1 MSKSLFYQFNSAL
14 DMCFVLHFD
23 KHSDKHNPQADSA
36 HIIKSLSAKG
46 NLKDFAHDFTAFIK
60 NEYGVKQ
67 VKQITPDMCQ
77 SYIERKAAEGC
88 SLKTIKTYQSNLL
101 KLSKCANKAFNIRTD
116 YSVSVDESKIE
127 RTETIKQYS
136 FTREE
141 MQKILAAPRSCD
153 SLIALKFA
161 YQTGVRV
168 NTLERLEV
176 RHIDFKN
183 GEITIYKDKGNRTRV
198 LPMSEETAKLLRQQI
213 KGKSGKDR
221 VFAVKKGSVNRY
233 LRRRCEKLNIRTPNG
248 EIKSGVHSI
257 RKLWAEE
264 TAERYTK
271 DGKNGKD
278 GTKMVLSLL
287 GHGEARKEL
296 ESVYLH
302 SKK

>member
-1 MSKSLFYQFNSAL
+1 MSNSLFYQFNSAIDL
-14 DMCFVLHFD
+14 NYRHHFN
-23 KHSDKHNPQADSA
+23 KYGDKHNPESDSS
-36 HIIKSLSAKG
+36 HIVKSSSAKS
-46 NLKDFAHDFTAFIK
+46 NLKDFAHDFAAFIK
-60 NEYGVKQ
+60 SEYGVKQ
-67 VKQITPDMCQ
+67 VRQITTDMCQ
-77 SYIERKAAEGC
+77 SYIERKSAEGC

-101 KLSKCANKAFNIRTD
+101 KISKCANKTFNIRTD
-116 YSVSVDESKIE
+116 FSVTIDESKIE
-127 RTETIKQYS
+127 KTETIKQFS
-136 FTREE
+136 FTRSE
-141 MQKILAAPRSCD
+141 MEKILAAPRSCD

-183 GEITIYKDKGNRTRV
+183 GEITVFKDKGNRTRV

-221 VFAVKKGSVNRY
+221 VFSVKKGSVNRY
-233 LRRRCEKLNIRTPNG
+233 LRRRCEKLNLRTPNG

-264 TAERYTK
+264 HCK
-271 DGKNGKD
+271 VHGKGATLKA
-278 GTKMVLSLL
+278 L
-287 GHGEARKEL
+287 GHGEQRSDL
-296 ESVYLH
+296 EQTYLH

>member
-23 KHSDKHNPQADSA
+23 KHSDKHNPQSESD
-36 HIIKSLSAKG
+36 HIIKSLAAKG
-46 NLKDFAHDFTAFIK
+46 NLKDFAHDFAAFIK

-77 SYIERKAAEGC
+77 SFIERKSAEGC

-101 KLSKCANKAFNIRTD
+101 KISKCANKAFNIRTD

-127 RTETIKQYS
+127 KTETIKQFS
-136 FTREE
+136 FTRAE
-141 MQKILAAPRSCD
+141 MEKILAAPRPSA
-153 SLIALKFA
+153 SLNALKFA
-161 YQTGVRV
+161 YMTGVRV

-176 RHIDFKN
+176 RQLDFQR
-183 GEITIYKDKGNRTRV
+183 GEILVFKDKGSRSRV
-198 LPMSEETAKLLRQQI
+198 LPMDEQTAKLLREQI
-213 KGKSGKDR
+213 KGKNPQDK
-221 VFAVKKGSVNRY
+221 VFGVKKGSVNRY

-264 TAERYTK
+264 TAERYNN
-271 DGKNGKD
+271 DGKNG
-278 GTKMVLSLL
+278 TKMVMSEL
-287 GHGEARKEL
+287 GHSEDRKDL
-296 ESVYLH
+296 ESTYLH

>member
-23 KHSDKHNPQADSA
+23 KHSDKHNPQADSD
-36 HIIKSLSAKG
+36 HIIKSLSAKS
-46 NLKDFAHDFTAFIK
+46 NLKDFAHDFAAFIK

-67 VKQITPDMCQ
+67 VKQITTEMCQ
-77 SYIERKAAEGC
+77 SYIERKADEGC

-101 KLSKCANKAFNIRTD
+101 KISKCANKAFNIRTD

-127 RTETIKQYS
+127 KTETIKQYS
-136 FTREE
+136 FTRTE
-141 MQKILAAPRSCD
+141 MEKILAAPRSCD
-153 SLIALKFA
+153 SLVALNFA
-161 YQTGVRV
+161 FQTGVRV

-183 GEITIYKDKGNRTRV
+183 NEITIYKDKGNRTRV
-198 LPMSEETAKLLRQQI
+198 LPMSEETAKLLREQI
-213 KGKSGKDR
+213 KGKNPQDR
-221 VFAVKKGSVNRY
+221 VFAVRKGSVNRY

-248 EIKSGVHSI
+248 EVKSGVHSI

-271 DGKNGKD
+271 DGKNG
-278 GTKMVLSLL
+278 TKMVMSEL
-287 GHGEARKEL
+287 GHGEDRKDL
-296 ESVYLH
+296 EDTYLH

>member
-23 KHSDKHNPQADSA
+23 KHSDKHNPQSESD
-36 HIIKSLSAKG
+36 HIIKSLSAKS
-46 NLKDFAHDFTAFIK
+46 NLKDFAHDFAAFIK

-77 SYIERKAAEGC
+77 SFIERKSAEGC
-88 SLKTIKTYQSNLL
+88 SLKTIKTYQSNFL
-101 KLSKCANKAFNIRTD
+101 KISKCVNKTFNIRTD
-116 YSVSVDESKIE
+116 YSVSVDESRIE
-127 RTETIKQYS
+127 KTETIKQFS
-136 FTREE
+136 FTRAE
-141 MQKILAAPRSCD
+141 MEKILAAPRSCD
-153 SLIALKFA
+153 SLIALNFA
-161 YQTGVRV
+161 FQTGVRV

-183 GEITIYKDKGNRTRV
+183 KEITIFKDKGNRTRV
-198 LPMSEETAKLLRQQI
+198 LSMSEEAAKLLRQQI

-221 VFAVKKGSVNRY
+221 VFSVKKGSVNRY
-233 LRRRCEKLNIRTPNG
+233 LRRRCEKLNLRTPNG

-264 TAERYTK
+264 FAE
-271 DGKNGKD
+271 KNGVAK
-278 GTKMVLSLL
+278 TMVAL
-287 GHGEARKEL
+287 GHGEDRKDL
-296 ESVYLH
+296 EDTYLH

>member
-1 MSKSLFYQFNSAL
+1 MSKSLYYQFNSAL

-23 KHSDKHNPQADSA
+23 KHSDKHNPQSESD
-36 HIIKSLSAKG
+36 HIIKSLSAKS
-46 NLKDFAHDFTAFIK
+46 NLKDFAHDFAAFIK
-60 NEYGVKQ
+60 SEYGVKQ
-67 VKQITPDMCQ
+67 VKEITPDMCQ
-77 SYIERKAAEGC
+77 SYIERKSAEGC
-88 SLKTIKTYQSNLL
+88 SLKTIKTYASNLL

-136 FTREE
+136 FTRTE
-141 MQKILAAPRSCD
+141 MEKILAAPRSCD
-153 SLIALKFA
+153 SLTALKFA

-183 GEITIYKDKGNRTRV
+183 NEITIYKDKGNRTRV

-213 KGKSGKDR
+213 KGKNPQDR

-233 LRRRCEKLNIRTPNG
+233 LRRRCEKLFICNPNG

-264 TAERYTK
+264 TAERYNN
-271 DGKNGKD
+271 DGKNG
-278 GTKMVLSLL
+278 TKMVMSEL
-287 GHGEARKEL
+287 GHGEQRQDLCA
-296 ESVYLH
+296 VYLS

>member
-1 MSKSLFYQFNSAL
+1 MSKSLFYQFNSAIDL
-14 DMCFVLHFD
+14 NYRHHFNKHGD
-23 KHSDKHNPQADSA
+23 KQNPESDSG
-36 HIIKSLSAKG
+36 HIVKSLSAKS
-46 NLKDFAHDFTAFIK
+46 NLKDFAHDFAAFIK

-77 SYIERKAAEGC
+77 SYIERKSAEGC

-101 KLSKCANKAFNIRTD
+101 KISKCANKTFNIRTD

-127 RTETIKQYS
+127 KTETIKQYS

-141 MQKILAAPRSCD
+141 MQKILDAPRSCD
-153 SLIALKFA
+153 SLTALKFA

-213 KGKSGKDR
+213 KGKSGSDR
-221 VFAVKKGSVNRY
+221 VFSVKKGSVNRY
-233 LRRRCEKLNIRTPNG
+233 LRRRCEKLNLRTPNG

-264 TAERYTK
+264 FAE
-271 DGKNGKD
+271 KNGVQK
-278 GTKMVLSLL
+278 TMVAL
-287 GHGEARKEL
+287 GHNFDRKDL

>member
-23 KHSDKHNPQADSA
+23 KHSDKHNSQADSD
-36 HIIKSLSAKG
+36 HIIKSLSAKS
-46 NLKDFAHDFTAFIK
+46 NLKDFAHDFAAFIK
-60 NEYGVKQ
+60 SEYGVKQ
-67 VKQITPDMCQ
+67 VKEITPDMCQ
-77 SYIERKAAEGC
+77 SYIERKSAEGC

-101 KLSKCANKAFNIRTD
+101 KISKCANKSFNIRTD

-127 RTETIKQYS
+127 KTETIKQYS
-136 FTREE
+136 FTRAE
-141 MQKILAAPRSCD
+141 MEKILAAPRSCD
-153 SLIALKFA
+153 SLTALKFA

-183 GEITIYKDKGNRTRV
+183 NEITIYKDKGNRTRV
-198 LPMSEETAKLLRQQI
+198 LPMSEETAKLLREQI
-213 KGKSGKDR
+213 KGKNPQDK
-221 VFAVKKGSVNRY
+221 VFGVKKGSVNRY

-264 TAERYTK
+264 TAERYGK
-271 DGKNGKD
+271 DGKD
-278 GTKMVLSLL
+278 GTKMVMSEL
-287 GHGEARKEL
+287 GHSEDRKDL
-296 ESVYLH
+296 EDTYLH

>member
-1 MSKSLFYQFNSAL
+1 
-14 DMCFVLHFD
+14 MCFVLHFD
-23 KHSDKHNPQADSA
+23 KHSDKHNPQADSD

-46 NLKDFAHDFTAFIK
+46 NLKDFAHDFAAFIK

-67 VKQITPDMCQ
+67 VKQITLDMCQ
-77 SYIERKAAEGC
+77 SYIERKTSEGC
-88 SLKTIKTYQSNLL
+88 SLKTIKTYASNLL
-101 KLSKCANKAFNIRTD
+101 KLSKCANKAFHIRTD
-116 YSVSVDESKIE
+116 YAVSVDESKIE
-127 RTETIKQYS
+127 KTETIKQYS
-136 FTREE
+136 FTRAE
-141 MQKILAAPRSCD
+141 MEKILAAPRSCD
-153 SLIALKFA
+153 SLTALKFA

-198 LPMSEETAKLLRQQI
+198 LPMSEETANLLREQI
-213 KGKSGKDR
+213 KGKNPQDR

-233 LRRRCEKLNIRTPNG
+233 LRRRCEKLNICTPNG

-264 TAERYTK
+264 NAERH
-271 DGKNGKD
+271 GKVK
-278 GTKMVLSLL
+278 TMVAL
-287 GHGEARKEL
+287 GHGEQRSDL
-296 ESVYLH
+296 EQTYLH

>member
-1 MSKSLFYQFNSAL
+1 MSKSLFYQFNSAIDL
-14 DMCFVLHFD
+14 NYRHHFN
-23 KHSDKHNPQADSA
+23 KHGDKHNPESDSS
-36 HIIKSLSAKG
+36 HIVKSLSAKS
-46 NLKDFAHDFTAFIK
+46 NLKDFAHDFAAFIK
-60 NEYGVKQ
+60 SEYGVKQ
-67 VKQITPDMCQ
+67 VRQITPDMCQ
-77 SYIERKAAEGC
+77 SYIERKSAEGC

-101 KLSKCANKAFNIRTD
+101 KISKCANKTFNIRTD
-116 YSVSVDESKIE
+116 FSVTIDESKIE
-127 RTETIKQYS
+127 KTETIKQFS
-136 FTREE
+136 FTRSE
-141 MQKILAAPRSCD
+141 MEKILAAPRSCD

-213 KGKSGKDR
+213 KGKNPQDR
-221 VFAVKKGSVNRY
+221 VFAVRKGSVNRY
-233 LRRRCEKLNIRTPNG
+233 LRRRCEKLNICTPNG

-264 TAERYTK
+264 FAE
-271 DGKNGKD
+271 KNGVAK
-278 GTKMVLSLL
+278 TMVAL
-287 GHGEARKEL
+287 GHDEDRKDL
-296 ESVYLH
+296 EDTYLH

>member
-23 KHSDKHNPQADSA
+23 KHSDKHNPQSESD
-36 HIIKSLSAKG
+36 HIIKSLSAKS
-46 NLKDFAHDFTAFIK
+46 NLKDFAHDFAAFIK

-67 VKQITPDMCQ
+67 VKEITPDMCQ
-77 SYIERKAAEGC
+77 SYIERKSAEGC
-88 SLKTIKTYQSNLL
+88 SLKTIKTYASNLL

-127 RTETIKQYS
+127 KTETIKQYS
-136 FTREE
+136 FTHAE
-141 MQKILAAPRSCD
+141 MEKILAAPRPSA
-153 SLIALKFA
+153 SLNALKFA
-161 YQTGVRV
+161 YMTGVRV

-176 RHIDFKN
+176 RQLDFQR
-183 GEITIYKDKGNRTRV
+183 GEILVFKDKGSRSRV
-198 LPMSEETAKLLRQQI
+198 LPMDEQTAKLLREQI
-213 KGKSGKDR
+213 KGKNPQDK
-221 VFAVKKGSVNRY
+221 VFGVKKGSVNRY

-264 TAERYTK
+264 TAERYEK
-271 DGKNGKD
+271 DGKNG
-278 GTKMVLSLL
+278 TKMVMSEL
-287 GHGEARKEL
+287 GHSEDRKDL
-296 ESVYLH
+296 ESTYLH

>member
-1 MSKSLFYQFNSAL
+1 MSKSLFYQFNSAIDL
-14 DMCFVLHFD
+14 NYRHFFNKHGD
-23 KHSDKHNPQADSA
+23 KFNPESDSS
-36 HIIKSLSAKG
+36 HIVKSLSAKS
-46 NLKDFAHDFTAFIK
+46 NLKDFAHDFAAFIK
-60 NEYGVKQ
+60 SEYGVKQ

-77 SYIERKAAEGC
+77 SYIERKAAENC

-101 KLSKCANKAFNIRTD
+101 KISKCANKTFNIRTD

-127 RTETIKQYS
+127 KTETIKQYS
-136 FTREE
+136 FTHQE
-141 MQKILAAPRSCD
+141 MEKILAAPRSCD
-153 SLIALKFA
+153 SLTALKFA

-183 GEITIYKDKGNRTRV
+183 NEITIYKDKGNRTRV
-198 LPMSEETAKLLRQQI
+198 LTMSEETAKLLRQQI

-221 VFAVKKGSVNRY
+221 VFSVKKGSVNRY
-233 LRRRCEKLNIRTPNG
+233 LRRRCEKLNLRTPNG

-264 TAERYTK
+264 FAE
-271 DGKNGKD
+271 KNGVPK
-278 GTKMVLSLL
+278 TMVAL
-287 GHGEARKEL
+287 GHNFDRKDL

>member
-1 MSKSLFYQFNSAL
+1 MSKSLFYQFNSAIDL
-14 DMCFVLHFD
+14 NYRHHFN
-23 KHSDKHNPQADSA
+23 KHGDKHNPESDSS
-36 HIIKSLSAKG
+36 HIVKSLSAKS
-46 NLKDFAHDFTAFIK
+46 NLKDFAHDFVAFIK
-60 NEYGVKQ
+60 SEYGVKQ
-67 VKQITPDMCQ
+67 VRQITPDMCQ
-77 SYIERKAAEGC
+77 SYIERKSAEGC

-101 KLSKCANKAFNIRTD
+101 KISKCANKTFNIRTD
-116 YSVSVDESKIE
+116 FSVTIDESKIE
-127 RTETIKQYS
+127 KTETIKQFS
-136 FTREE
+136 FTRSE
-141 MQKILAAPRSCD
+141 MEKILAAPRSCD

-183 GEITIYKDKGNRTRV
+183 GEITVFKDKGNRTRV

-221 VFAVKKGSVNRY
+221 VFSVKKGSVNRY
-233 LRRRCEKLNIRTPNG
+233 LRRRCEKLNLRTPNG

-264 TAERYTK
+264 HCK
-271 DGKNGKD
+271 VHGKGATLKA
-278 GTKMVLSLL
+278 L
-287 GHGEARKEL
+287 GHGEQRSDL
-296 ESVYLH
+296 EQTYLH

>member
-23 KHSDKHNPQADSA
+23 KHSDKHNSQADSD
-36 HIIKSLSAKG
+36 HIIKSLSAKS
-46 NLKDFAHDFTAFIK
+46 NLKDFAHDFAAFIK
-60 NEYGVKQ
+60 SEYGVKL
-67 VKQITPDMCQ
+67 VKEITPDMCQ
-77 SYIERKAAEGC
+77 SYIERKSAEGC

-101 KLSKCANKAFNIRTD
+101 KISKCANKSFNIRTD

-127 RTETIKQYS
+127 KTETIKQYS
-136 FTREE
+136 FTRAE
-141 MQKILAAPRSCD
+141 MEKILAAPRSCD
-153 SLIALKFA
+153 SLTALKFA

-183 GEITIYKDKGNRTRV
+183 NEITIYKDKGNRTRV
-198 LPMSEETAKLLRQQI
+198 LPMSEETAKLLREQI
-213 KGKSGKDR
+213 KGKNPQDK
-221 VFAVKKGSVNRY
+221 VFGVKKGSVNRY

-264 TAERYTK
+264 TAERYGK
-271 DGKNGKD
+271 DGKD
-278 GTKMVLSLL
+278 GTKMVMSEL
-287 GHGEARKEL
+287 GHSEDRKDL
-296 ESVYLH
+296 EDTYLH

>member
-23 KHSDKHNPQADSA
+23 KHSDKHNPQADSD
-36 HIIKSLSAKG
+36 HIIKSLSAKS
-46 NLKDFAHDFTAFIK
+46 NLKDFAHDFAAFIK

-67 VKQITPDMCQ
+67 VKQITTEMCQ
-77 SYIERKAAEGC
+77 SYIERKADEGC

-101 KLSKCANKAFNIRTD
+101 KISKCANKAFNIRTD

-127 RTETIKQYS
+127 KTETIKQYS
-136 FTREE
+136 FTRTE
-141 MQKILAAPRSCD
+141 MEKILAAPRSCD
-153 SLIALKFA
+153 SLVALNFA
-161 YQTGVRV
+161 FQTGVRV

-183 GEITIYKDKGNRTRV
+183 NEITIYKDKGNRTRV
-198 LPMSEETAKLLRQQI
+198 LSMSEETAKLLREQI
-213 KGKSGKDR
+213 KGKTPQAK
-221 VFAVKKGSVNRY
+221 VFGVKKGSVNRY
-233 LRRRCEKLNIRTPNG
+233 LRRRCEKLNIFTPNV

-271 DGKNGKD
+271 DGKNG
-278 GTKMVLSLL
+278 TKMVMSEL
-287 GHGEARKEL
+287 GHGEDRKDL
-296 ESVYLH
+296 EDTYLH

>member
-23 KHSDKHNPQADSA
+23 KHSDKHNPQADSD

-46 NLKDFAHDFTAFIK
+46 NLKDFAHDFAAFIK

-67 VKQITPDMCQ
+67 VKEITPDMCQ
-77 SYIERKAAEGC
+77 SYIERKSAEGC

-141 MQKILAAPRSCD
+141 MQKILATPRQCE
-153 SLIALKFA
+153 SLSALRLA
-161 YQTGVRV
+161 YDLGLRV
-168 NTLERLEV
+168 GSLSRLEV
-176 RHIDFKN
+176 RHINFQDN
-183 GEITIYKDKGNRTRV
+183 TLLVYKDKGNRSRV
-198 LPMSEETAKLLRQQI
+198 LQMSDETAKFLRQQI
-213 KGKSGKDR
+213 KGKDPQSK
-221 VFAVKKGSVNRY
+221 VFSVKPSSINTY
-233 LRRRCEKLNIRTPNG
+233 LRRRCTSLNLRTPNG

-264 TAERYTK
+264 FAE
-271 DGKNGKD
+271 KNGVPK
-278 GTKMVLSLL
+278 TMVAL
-287 GHGEARKEL
+287 GHNFDRKDL
-296 ESVYLH
+296 EFVYLH

>member
-23 KHSDKHNPQADSA
+23 KHSDKHNPQSESN
-36 HIIKSLSAKG
+36 HIIKSLAAKG
-46 NLKDFAHDFTAFIK
+46 NLKDFAHDFAAFIK

-77 SYIERKAAEGC
+77 SYIERKVDEGC

-101 KLSKCANKAFNIRTD
+101 KISKCANKAFNIRTD

-127 RTETIKQYS
+127 KTETIKQYS
-136 FTREE
+136 FTRAE
-141 MQKILAAPRSCD
+141 MEKILAAPRPSA
-153 SLIALKFA
+153 SLNALKFA
-161 YQTGVRV
+161 YMTGVRV

-176 RHIDFKN
+176 RQLDFQR
-183 GEITIYKDKGNRTRV
+183 GEILVFKDKGSRSRV
-198 LPMSEETAKLLRQQI
+198 LPMDEQTAKLLREQI
-213 KGKSGKDR
+213 KGKNPQDK
-221 VFAVKKGSVNRY
+221 VFGVKKGSVNRY

-264 TAERYTK
+264 TAERYNN
-271 DGKNGKD
+271 DGKNG
-278 GTKMVLSLL
+278 TKMVMSEL
-287 GHGEARKEL
+287 GHSEDRKDL
-296 ESVYLH
+296 EDTYLH

>member
-1 MSKSLFYQFNSAL
+1 MSKSLFYQFNSAIDL
-14 DMCFVLHFD
+14 NYRHFFNKHGD
-23 KHSDKHNPQADSA
+23 KFNPESDSS
-36 HIIKSLSAKG
+36 HIVKSLAAKS
-46 NLKDFAHDFTAFIK
+46 NLKDFAHDFAAFIK

-77 SYIERKAAEGC
+77 SYIERKATDNC

-101 KLSKCANKAFNIRTD
+101 KLSKCANKTFNIRTD

-127 RTETIKQYS
+127 KTETIKQYS
-136 FTREE
+136 FTRQE
-141 MQKILAAPRSCD
+141 MEKILAAPRSCD
-153 SLIALKFA
+153 SLTALKFA

-221 VFAVKKGSVNRY
+221 VFSVKKGSVNRY
-233 LRRRCEKLNIRTPNG
+233 LRRRCEKLSLRTPNG

-264 TAERYTK
+264 FAE
-271 DGKNGKD
+271 KNGVPK
-278 GTKMVLSLL
+278 TMVAL
-287 GHGEARKEL
+287 GHNFDRKDL